1 MADCCETSTAR
12 PGSRRAWLLLGVA
25 VLGEIGGVLGLRY
38 SEGFTAPLPTAAALA
53 AFGVAL
59 FLVSRVM
66 RELPV
71 SIAYPLW
78 AGGGTAGVAALGM
91 AALGEPA
98 TALRLA
104 GIGCVLVGV
113 VLVNSSGEKRSGC

>member
-1 MADCCETSTAR
+1 MTDRCGAPPTRIA
-12 PGSRRAWLLLGVA
+12 PRRAWLLLGVA

-38 SEGFTAPLPTAAALA
+38 SEGFTAPLPTMAALA

-91 AALGEPA
+91 TALGEPA

-104 GIGCVLVGV
+104 GIVCVLVGV